1 MSTKSKRVIGG
12 GSVSKAAVWMIGLS
26 VLLFWLPVLG
36 PAIAGFVGGTE
47 ARTLGKAMTAALIP
61 AVLVG
66 LLVALLLSAFDLP
79 VIGTVAGIG
88 IGIAVLIQDI
98 PMFIGAAFGAGTA
111 KD

>member
-1 MSTKSKRVIGG
+1 MSTRSKRIIGG

-26 VLLFWLPVLG
+26 IVLFWLPVLG

-47 ARTLGKAMTAALIP
+47 ARTMGKAMTAALIP

-66 LLVALLLSAFDLP
+66 VLVALVLSAFDLP
-79 VIGTVAGIG
+79 LIGTVAGIG
-88 IGIAVLIQDI
+88 IGIAVLVQDI

-111 KD
+111 RD

>member
-1 MSTKSKRVIGG
+1 M
-12 GSVSKAAVWMIGLS
+12 
-26 VLLFWLPVLG
+26 
-36 PAIAGFVGGTE
+36 
-47 ARTLGKAMTAALIP
+47 GKAMTAALIP

-79 VIGTVAGIG
+79 IIGTVAGVG
-88 IGIAVLIQDI
+88 IGVAVLIQDI